1 MSAPKTASTTTAHKC
16 GTGTAC
22 HHRPECDDFLCPG
35 RPAGRQGAASRGQ
48 EQAPERMQ
56 GDTGWHFAAFVAGMM
71 IIAVSTWLLALA
83 MLPAGVG
90 K

>member
-1 MSAPKTASTTTAHKC
+1 MTAPEKQVRSAKC
-16 GTGTAC
+16 GAGTAC

-56 GDTGWHFAAFVAGMM
+56 GDTGWAAATFVATMI
-71 IIAVSTWLLALA
+71 IIAVCTWLLALA